1 MFSKKKTFFLP
12 LRVVEKDDLR
22 SVGCGVQVVPRFCFP
37 LGVLEGDIPQVEPST
52 GQSEPRGPCGARH
65 LRIGKQTMPR
75 TTRPAAL
82 RALPMPTHDLL
93 RVGDRV
99 TFVSLR
105 ANTEKRGVTVRGG
118 VLAPGRP
125 AVCVVEDGNGHIR
138 NRVWGI
144 WQVRLRTVR
153 RDGVLL
159 ACAPCVPVGLE
170 SGYAPPAQAP
180 RVQVVKHPV
189 RPAPAPPPT
198 KRVEEEDPE
207 VVAHLARMA
216 ADTATRREVAAQ
228 IARAML
234 AQAEAEVA
242 HRRAAATARAT
253 RIEAAAEE
261 MERAFLTRQ
270 AAFRAALPPADKA
283 RLERRDRTHRRT
295 LPVETT

>member
-1 MFSKKKTFFLP
+1 
-12 LRVVEKDDLR
+12 
-22 SVGCGVQVVPRFCFP
+22 
-37 LGVLEGDIPQVEPST
+37 
-52 GQSEPRGPCGARH
+52 
-65 LRIGKQTMPR
+65 MP
-75 TTRPAAL
+75 A
-82 RALPMPTHDLL
+82 HDLL
-93 RVGDRV
+93 RVGDHV

-105 ANTEKRGVTVRGG
+105 ANTEKRGVPVHSG

-159 ACAPCVPVGLE
+159 ACAPCVPVGPE
-170 SGYAPPAQAP
+170 SGYAPPAQPP
-180 RVQVVKHPV
+180 RVQAVKHPV
-189 RPAPAPPPT
+189 QPAPAPPPT
-198 KRVEEEDPE
+198 KRVEEEEDPE

-261 MERAFLTRQ
+261 MERAFLERV
-270 AAFRAALPPADKA
+270 AAFRATLDPADKA

>member
-1 MFSKKKTFFLP
+1 
-12 LRVVEKDDLR
+12 
-22 SVGCGVQVVPRFCFP
+22 
-37 LGVLEGDIPQVEPST
+37 
-52 GQSEPRGPCGARH
+52 
-65 LRIGKQTMPR
+65 
-75 TTRPAAL
+75 
-82 RALPMPTHDLL
+82 
-93 RVGDRV
+93 
-99 TFVSLR
+99 
-105 ANTEKRGVTVRGG
+105 
-118 VLAPGRP
+118 
-125 AVCVVEDGNGHIR
+125 
-138 NRVWGI
+138 
-144 WQVRLRTVR
+144 
-153 RDGVLL
+153 
-159 ACAPCVPVGLE
+159 
-170 SGYAPPAQAP
+170 
-180 RVQVVKHPV
+180 
-189 RPAPAPPPT
+189 
-198 KRVEEEDPE
+198 VEEEDPE